1 MTPNLPGSWTK
12 WRRRRRFASQSVSRS
27 TIWGSVFQIQSDGDV
42 IIQNPVI
49 ASALP
54 HQHQAL
60 LGWAKALAD
69 SVRRQ
74 EAGVRA
80 RLLAD
85 DSTPQAADLEF
96 HRAELDLVR
105 WREDEG
111 AGSGSLTSIA
121 AFHTGLRQGRLVVL
135 GNAGAGKTV
144 LVMQLLLD
152 LITSQERAPAER
164 GRLVPVRLSLPSF
177 EDSRLTSPDVPPS
190 TVAGLLDEWIVR
202 QISSGAHPLKRRQAR
217 ELVQAGWV
225 LPILDG
231 LDEMDPY
238 GAFPS
243 RALAVIRALNTPGHY
258 GSQPV
263 VITCR
268 ADLYRRLEQSTSS
281 AMRRGEVPVL
291 QDAAV
296 VTLQPLDID
305 RVRQHLGY
313 RFPGR
318 SPNAEVED
326 RWRPVITHL
335 TNHPDSPL
343 AQLLCSPLWLFVT
356 VATYLDHG
364 QPEELIRLPADKLR
378 DFLLARLLPESI
390 AQHQYPGTSYS
401 ESEVRQWLGVLA
413 SHLTTARQQGRSGT
427 DLYPHQLWRVAGR
440 YLPRILSMTLQGGL
454 TTLFLL
460 LALSHYHTTTSYWIP
475 PYTPGRAL
483 LLAGALLVVWVTA
496 RAGRGVDRLRGLD
509 ASLLRTPSGRR
520 RMLFALVWPVAG
532 LAGGYTF
539 GLWFSQGY
547 GPRVGQAYGLSFVS
561 VGLVL
566 ATEVVLARRP
576 SAVSRPSRLMGQALA
591 FQAVVLTFYALA
603 FSVGFGAANLAAYPW
618 LSWTAFGDGAVLG
631 LWLGVAIGIGR
642 TCDSAWTLY
651 AIAILILI
659 AYRRFPRRRLGPFL
673 DWAYEAGLFRLSGI
687 AIQFRHHALQ
697 DWIGRDSR
705 TAP

>member
-1 MTPNLPGSWTK
+1 M
-12 WRRRRRFASQSVSRS
+12 SRS

-42 IIQNPVI
+42 ILQNPVI

-85 DSTPQAADLEF
+85 DSTPKAADLEF

-231 LDEMDPY
+231 LDEMDPD
-238 GAFPS
+238 GAFPA

-258 GSQPV
+258 GPQPV

-268 ADLYRRLEQSTSS
+268 ADLYRRLEQTTSS

-305 RVRQHLGY
+305 RVRQHLEY

-318 SPNAEVED
+318 SSEAGVED

-335 TNHPDSPL
+335 TDHPDSPL

-378 DFLLARLLPESI
+378 DFLLARLLPESV
-390 AQHQYPGTSYS
+390 AQHQHLGTGYS
-401 ESEVRQWLGVLA
+401 ESEVRQWLGTLA
-413 SHLTTARQQGRSGT
+413 HHLAIARQRGHSGT
-427 DLYPHQLWRVAGR
+427 DFYPHQLWRVAGHH
-440 YLPRILSMTLQGGL
+440 LPRILSTAAQGAL

-460 LALSHYHTTTSYWIP
+460 LALSQYHSKTSYWIP
-475 PYTPGRAL
+475 PYAPGRSL
-483 LLAGALLVVWVTA
+483 LLAGLLLVVWVTVRTA
-496 RAGRGVDRLRGLD
+496 RTDGRLRGLD
-509 ASLLRTPSGRR
+509 TSLLRTPSGRH
-520 RMLFALVWPVAG
+520 RMLFALLWPVAG
-532 LAGGYTF
+532 WAVGYAF

-547 GPRVGQAYGLSFVS
+547 GPRVGQAHRLAFVS
-561 VGLVL
+561 IGLVL
-566 ATEVVLARRP
+566 ATEVVLAHRP

-591 FQAVVLTFYALA
+591 FQAVVLTCYALA
-603 FSVGFGAANLAAYPW
+603 LSAGFGAMNLAAYPW

-631 LWLGVAIGIGR
+631 LWMGLAIGIVR
-642 TCDSAWTLY
+642 TCDSSWALY
-651 AIAILILI
+651 AIAVVILIVR
-659 AYRRFPRRRLGPFL
+659 RRFPRRRLGPFL
-673 DWAYEAGLFRLSGI
+673 DWAYDAGLFRLSGI
-687 AIQFRHHALQ
+687 AVQFRHHALQ
-697 DWIGRDSR
+697 DWIGKDTP
-705 TAP
+705 TAS